1 MENLACRGGPVKRKS
16 AARGDGGAGATRGPG
31 ATRRPGPRPEQ
42 SGGGA
47 SGWQAVAAGATDYA
61 SERGSVVCAVPS

>member
-16 AARGDGGAGATRGPG
+16 AARGDGGAG